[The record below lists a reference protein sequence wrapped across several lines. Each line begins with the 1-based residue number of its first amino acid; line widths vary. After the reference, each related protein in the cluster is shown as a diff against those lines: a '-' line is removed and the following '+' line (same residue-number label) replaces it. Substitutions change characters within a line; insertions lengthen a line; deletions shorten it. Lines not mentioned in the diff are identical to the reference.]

1 MRIFLL
7 TFLISANAFAQNI
20 AFSPSS
26 VLERTVS
33 LTYYNT
39 DYIFITNISDEI
51 RSLSFELVDFNFPSE
66 WSVTGC
72 TNVICYTKV
81 PDDGTLGTIQ
91 PDDQAYLS
99 INLAVNGIA
108 GDGEIRFVVFD
119 QDQPQLKDT
128 VSFVYHAQEDQ
139 LDAEPQPWAKI
150 NFAQNVLTVFLKN
163 ESAFTALYIFD
174 VNGKRM
180 MNMELGEISSYS
192 MSEFPVGI
200 YVVVVRDENGKELIQ
215 KVVKT

>member
-7 TFLISANAFAQNI
+7 SLSISANSLAQNI
-20 AFSPSS
+20 AFNPAS
-26 VLERTVS
+26 VLEKTVS
-33 LTYYNT
+33 LAYYST
-39 DYIFITNISDEI
+39 EYIFITNISDQM

-72 TNVICYTKV
+72 SNVSCYTKV
-81 PDDGTLGTIQ
+81 PDDGTFGTLQ
-91 PDDQAYLS
+91 PNDQAYMS

-108 GDGEIRFVVFD
+108 GDGEIRFVIFD
-119 QDQPQLKDT
+119 DDQPQLKDT
-128 VSFVYHAQEDQ
+128 ISFVYHAQED
-139 LDAEPQPWAKI
+139 LADAEPQPWAKI

-163 ESAFTALYIFD
+163 ESTYTALYIFD
-174 VNGKRM
+174 ISGNRM
-180 MNMELGEISSYS
+180 MNMELSEISSYS

-215 KVVKT
+215 KIVKT